1 MNFKQRPFEKDIETL
16 AKEVEGHSRKYD
28 IEKPDELV
36 LRAVLGNRVYQNKKR
51 IINYPQEK
59 AMIPQPQK
67 EVAEALPSYLEK
79 ESDEIK
85 SKVEELID
93 FTFKMGIDKGVEKAR
108 LCSPFI
114 LDVYHDALT
123 AKLYE
128 ELKRRRL
135 L

>member
-1 MNFKQRPFEKDIETL
+1 MKFKQRPFEKDIETL
-16 AKEVEGHSRKYD
+16 AKEVGEHSRKYD

-36 LRAVLGNRVYQNKKR
+36 LKAVLGNRVYQNKKR

-59 AMIPQPQK
+59 ATAPQLQK
-67 EVAEALPSYLEK
+67 EVIEALPSYLEK

-93 FTFKMGIDKGVEKAR
+93 FTFKEGVDKGVEKAR
-108 LCSPFI
+108 LCGPFI
-114 LDVYHDALT
+114 LDAYHDALT